1 MTHTSDDNDKLDILI
16 DQVGR
21 LTEGLTEIKG
31 LVERVAA
38 TTERQAAVAEQQSAS
53 VDRLTQIVEVLVQEL
68 RSRTACPMDNSIPTV
83 VLPVL
88 IF

>member
-38 TTERQAAVAEQQSAS
+38 TTERQAAVAEQ
-53 VDRLTQIVEVLVQEL
+53 
-68 RSRTACPMDNSIPTV
+68 
-83 VLPVL
+83 
-88 IF
+88 